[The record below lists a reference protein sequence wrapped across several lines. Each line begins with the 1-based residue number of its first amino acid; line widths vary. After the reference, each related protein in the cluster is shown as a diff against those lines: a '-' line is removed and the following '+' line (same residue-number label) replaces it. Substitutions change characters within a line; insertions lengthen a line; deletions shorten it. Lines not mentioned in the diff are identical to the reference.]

1 MEIKY
6 YNQEKNLKTKI
17 YFNFQDTM
25 NLTSFVLQNRS
36 PTSVSLSMDF
46 SRSSNVLINHPHLKF
61 STTLS
66 ARSTLFVAQLIPE
79 NPDLEFRAELN
90 VSLIRWSEN
99 KWILFWKLCNL
110 FFAMIWFNKFCIFIF
125 LWQCSHF
132 CAITISIW
140 KCI

>member
-1 MEIKY
+1 
-6 YNQEKNLKTKI
+6 
-17 YFNFQDTM
+17 M

-90 VSLIRWSEN
+90 VSLIR
-99 KWILFWKLCNL
+99 
-110 FFAMIWFNKFCIFIF
+110 
-125 LWQCSHF
+125 
-132 CAITISIW
+132 
-140 KCI
+140 